1 MLQFSKKVNIIIPS
15 INFSKELEY
24 CLIKLNKQT
33 YKNFFVTVVLNKKSN
48 KRLSN
53 NVFNYKL
60 NVLYV
65 KKNNM
70 SYKRNFAAKKYKSD
84 LIALIDSDTYCHE
97 NWLNNAVSIIL
108 KKGDKTIVGGPN
120 IPFPNQTYQEIL
132 CYYAKR
138 SFFVT
143 GYLNFRKFKSKNR
156 YCDWLESCNIIMVRN
171 FFLSNGGMNEKLYLG
186 EDKEF
191 QERFKKNDS
200 STKIFFSNKLYIFH
214 KERNLLKFLLQR
226 FVFGTDLF
234 NITGFEKKIVP
245 YQPVLPICIFFG
257 FISLFFLDLSISIK
271 FLIISILALIVQ
283 TLILLNVSKYL
294 NDFKK
299 LFLVTIIINLAN
311 LAYAFGGLVRILHI
325 HNIIRRK
332 LYLKSRNN
340 F

>member
-1 MLQFSKKVNIIIPS
+1 MLQLSKKVNIIIPS
-15 INFSKELEY
+15 ITFSKELEY
-24 CLIKLNKQT
+24 CLNKLNKQT
-33 YKNFFVTVVLNKKSN
+33 YKNFFVTIVLNKKS
-48 KRLSN
+48 KKKLSKN
-53 NVFNYKL
+53 IHNYRL

-70 SYKRNFAAKKYKSD
+70 SYKINFAAKKYKSD
-84 LIALIDSDTYCHE
+84 LIAFIDSDTYCHK
-97 NWLNNAVSIIL
+97 NWLNNAVSIIV

-120 IPFPNQTYQEIL
+120 IPFPNQTYQEML

-143 GYLNFRKFKSKNR
+143 GYLNFRKFKSKSQ
-156 YCDWLESCNIIMVRN
+156 YCDWLESCNILMVRN

-200 STKIFFSNKLYIFH
+200 STKIFFSSKLYIFH

-245 YQPVLPICIFFG
+245 YQPVLPICILFG
-257 FISLFFLDLSISIK
+257 FVSLFFLDLIIPKK
-271 FLIISILALIVQ
+271 FLIISISALIVQ
-283 TLILLNVSKYL
+283 TLILLNISKYL

-299 LFLVTIIINLAN
+299 LFLVTIIINVAN
-311 LAYAFGGLVRILHI
+311 LAYAFGGIIRILHI
-325 HNIIRRK
+325 HNIFRRK

-340 F
+340 